1 MLSLLHVA
9 VILPF
14 AAGIVLAMLHR
25 FFRKTHMGWLVLFV
39 PALLFVYFA
48 SLVPAVSQRNTVSG
62 YLPWIPSLDIGFNLY
77 LDGLSLLLTLLITGV
92 GSLVVLY
99 SIYYMDA
106 KEALNRFYLYLL
118 MFMGAMLGV
127 VLSDNMIVLYGFW
140 ELTSIT
146 SFLLIA
152 FHYKRKA
159 STSGAQKSFLITVFG
174 GFAMLA
180 GFMLMYL
187 MTGTFSIR
195 ATITEWGQIQV
206 VNCFCPLWCSY

>member
-1 MLSLLHVA
+1 MA
-9 VILPF
+9 VLI
-14 AAGIVLAMLHR
+14 
-25 FFRKTHMGWLVLFV
+25 V

-48 SLVPAVSQRNTVSG
+48 SLIPAVSQRDTVSG
-62 YLPWIPSLDIGFNLY
+62 NIPWIPSLDIGFNLY
-77 LDGLSLLLTLLITGV
+77 LDGLSLMLTLLITGIGV
-92 GSLVVLY
+92 LVVLY
-99 SIYYMDA
+99 SIFYMDM

-174 GFAMLA
+174 GFAMLT
-180 GFMLMYL
+180 GFMMMYL
-187 MTGTFSIR
+187 ITGTFSIR
-195 ATITEWGQIQV
+195 ATIAGLGQFQESAL
-206 VNCFCPLWCSY
+206 FLPHLS